1 MASYAMKYGVPQTL
15 SIDLKLVSNIISC
28 LKDLHK
34 LYKTT
39 DWKSI
44 QRLIP
49 SEVKDVI
56 RNVPNLWKRG
66 QAIAKES
73 HGMCLVSLYLV
84 YQAMDIHD
92 RAMSLQMDHNMYRK
106 EFQWLQ
112 EELQPVLYVI
122 HNDILPISGYLET
135 ERMSEITKEVIAKLN
150 PFQTQL
156 KQLFRIIHPDIKRAQ
171 SNKLWSAFIGFS
183 SIPVFVTSL
192 MFGNVPGAILSVIAG
207 TISLFSHFV
216 LDDTIRQLET
226 LQNEVESACIEIQE
240 YKFFLQENLTEAM
253 ILSTFHFLI
262 LLYLYT
268 CILVYVTILSLL
280 LFRLELTRR
289 RGRDEYLRDKMELE
303 RKKSN
308 WRKQT
313 TPGLERIDD

>member
-15 SIDLKLVSNIISC
+15 TIDLKLVSNVISC

-92 RAMSLQMDHNMYRK
+92 RAMSLQMDHKMNRK

-112 EELQPVLYVI
+112 EELQSVMHVI
-122 HNDILPISGYLET
+122 HNDISPIPGNHKT
-135 ERMSEITKEVIAKLN
+135 ERMSEITKEVIEKLN
-150 PFQTQL
+150 RLHTEL
-156 KQLFRIIHPDIKRAQ
+156 KQLFRRIHTDMKDAQ
-171 SNKLWSAFIGFS
+171 SNKRWAAFIGVS
-183 SIPVFVTSL
+183 SVLVTPL
-192 MFGNVPGAILSVIAG
+192 FGIAPAAVLPGIAG
-207 TISLFSHFV
+207 IISLYSHFN
-216 LDDTIRQLET
+216 LEDSIRQLET
-226 LQNEVESACIEIQE
+226 LQNEVENARVEIQE
-240 YKFFLQENLTEAM
+240 YKFFLN
-253 ILSTFHFLI
+253 
-262 LLYLYT
+262 
-268 CILVYVTILSLL
+268 
-280 LFRLELTRR
+280 
-289 RGRDEYLRDKMELE
+289 K
-303 RKKSN
+303 
-308 WRKQT
+308 
-313 TPGLERIDD
+313 RI